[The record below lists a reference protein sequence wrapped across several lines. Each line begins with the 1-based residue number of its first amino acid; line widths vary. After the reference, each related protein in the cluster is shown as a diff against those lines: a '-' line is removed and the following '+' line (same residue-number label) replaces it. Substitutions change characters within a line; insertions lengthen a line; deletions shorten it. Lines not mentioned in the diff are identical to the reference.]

1 MTWPVYAQWMGVKL
15 STIYKIAQGATG
27 KPHELTLDLI
37 ETKLKEPVR
46 VGPAAEGGADNAVV
60 PGG

>member
-1 MTWPVYAQWMGVKL
+1 MTWPAYSQWIGVKL

-37 ETKLKEPVR
+37 ERKLAEPVA
-46 VGPAAEGGADNAVV
+46 GKPAESGAADEVVSGG
-60 PGG
+60 